1 MFNTY
6 AENKKND
13 AEADMSKYISF
24 CIVTLKTAIL
34 LTEGVFDHHVNN
46 CIFQEI
52 LGRKIAS
59 VEKDS
64 GPIYTEN
71 TVDAFIS
78 GISMVTCIEV
88 WKIFLVQRDAGTTN
102 QKQFQPVLNVFGF
115 EYNSMIFELEAEHM
129 LTEIFTKMSF
139 VVKKN
144 ANPQIDENPL
154 QNLPKKSN
162 VKKSWKKKLAK
173 NIVLKQKFNVNI

>member
-13 AEADMSKYISF
+13 AEADISKYISF

-115 EYNSMIFELEAEHM
+115 EYNSMNFELEAEQI

-139 VVKKN
+139 VVKKKM
-144 ANPQIDENPL
+144 QILKLMKTLYKTFQRSQTSRNHGR
-154 QNLPKKSN
+154 
-162 VKKSWKKKLAK
+162 KSWRK
-173 NIVLKQKFNVNI
+173 I